1 MNLYVHPVH
10 RPIWGRQTPPNTHN
24 PLKWR
29 ITVQKLID
37 AYKKDAT
44 DMNALKLAHHAKK
57 HPMSVCMLTV
67 ADAALLGK
75 ARAQLAPIV
84 AKLDAVIIGEFI

>member
-1 MNLYVHPVH
+1 MTLYVHPVH
-10 RPIWGRQTPPNTHN
+10 RPIWGRQTPPNTHQ
-24 PLKWR
+24 PIKWR
-29 ITVQKLID
+29 ITMQKLID
-37 AYKKDAT
+37 AYKANPT
-44 DMNALKLAHHAKK
+44 DMAALKLAHHAKK

-84 AKLDAVIIGEFI
+84 AKLDAVVIGEFI

>member
-1 MNLYVHPVH
+1 MKLYVHPVYK
-10 RPIWGRQTPPNTHN
+10 PIWGRQTPPNTHQ

-37 AYKKDAT
+37 AYKVNPT
-44 DMNALKLAHHAKK
+44 DMNALKLAHHCKK

-84 AKLDAVIIGEFI
+84 AKLDAVVIGEFI

>member
-10 RPIWGRQTPPNTHN
+10 RPIWGRHTPPNTHQ

-37 AYKKDAT
+37 AYRADPT

-57 HPMSVCMLTV
+57 HPGTT
-67 ADAALLGK
+67 AALPMVEFVMIEK
-75 ARAQLAPIV
+75 ARAQLAPFV
-84 AKLDAVIIGEFI
+84 KKLDAVVIGEFI

>member
-10 RPIWGRQTPPNTHN
+10 RPIWGRQTSPNTHN

-37 AYKKDAT
+37 AYKVNPT
-44 DMNALKLAHHAKK
+44 DMNALKLAHHCKK
-57 HPMSVCMLTV
+57 NPGSVCMLTV

-84 AKLDAVIIGEFI
+84 AKLDAVVIGEFI

>member
-1 MNLYVHPVH
+1 M
-10 RPIWGRQTPPNTHN
+10 
-24 PLKWR
+24 
-29 ITVQKLID
+29 QKLID
-37 AYKKDAT
+37 AYKAT
-44 DMNALKLAHHAKK
+44 PSDMNALKLAHHAKK

-75 ARAQLAPIV
+75 ARAQLVPIV

>member
-1 MNLYVHPVH
+1 MQSFL
-10 RPIWGRQTPPNTHN
+10 
-24 PLKWR
+24 
-29 ITVQKLID
+29 D
-37 AYKKDAT
+37 AYRANPS

-84 AKLDAVIIGEFI
+84 AKLDAVVIGEFI

>member
-1 MNLYVHPVH
+1 M
-10 RPIWGRQTPPNTHN
+10 
-24 PLKWR
+24 
-29 ITVQKLID
+29 
-37 AYKKDAT
+37 A
-44 DMNALKLAHHAKK
+44 ALKLAHHAKK

-84 AKLDAVIIGEFI
+84 AKLDAVVIGEFI

>member
-10 RPIWGRQTPPNTHN
+10 RPIWGRQTPPNTHQ

-37 AYKKDAT
+37 AYKADAS
-44 DMNALKLAHHAKK
+44 DMNALKLAHHCKK
-57 HPMSVCMLTV
+57 NPGSVCMLSV

-84 AKLDAVIIGEFI
+84 AKLDAVVIGEFI

>member
-1 MNLYVHPVH
+1 MNLYVHPVY
-10 RPIWGRQTPPNTHN
+10 RPIWGRQTPPNTHQ
-24 PLKWR
+24 PQKWR

-37 AYKKDAT
+37 AYKADPT
-44 DMNALKLAHHAKK
+44 DMNALKLAHHCKK

-75 ARAQLAPIV
+75 ARAQLEPIV
-84 AKLDAVIIGEFI
+84 AKLNAVVIGEFI

>member
-10 RPIWGRQTPPNTHN
+10 RPIWGKKTPPNIHQ

-37 AYKKDAT
+37 AYKADPT
-44 DMNALKLAHHAKK
+44 DMNALKLAHHCKK
-57 HPMSVCMLTV
+57 NPGSVCMLTV

-75 ARAQLAPIV
+75 ARKQLEPFV
-84 AKLDAVIIGEFI
+84 KKLDAVIIGEFI

>member
-10 RPIWGRQTPPNTHN
+10 RPIWGRQTPPNTHQ

-37 AYKKDAT
+37 AYKVNPT
-44 DMNALKLAHHAKK
+44 DMNALKLAHHCKK
-57 HPMSVCMLTV
+57 NPGSVCMLTV
-67 ADAALLGK
+67 ADAALIGK
-75 ARAQLAPIV
+75 AREQLAPHV
-84 AKLDAVIIGEFI
+84 EKLKAVIVGEVI

>member
-10 RPIWGRQTPPNTHN
+10 RPIWGRQTPPNTHQ

-37 AYKKDAT
+37 AYRKDPT
-44 DMNALKLAHHAKK
+44 DMNALKLAHHCKK
-57 HPMSVCMLTV
+57 NPGSVCMLTV

-84 AKLDAVIIGEFI
+84 AKLDAVVIGEFI

>member
-1 MNLYVHPVH
+1 MTLYVHPVYK
-10 RPIWGRQTPPNTHN
+10 PIWGRQTPPNTHQ

-37 AYKKDAT
+37 AYRANPT

-84 AKLDAVIIGEFI
+84 AKLDAVVIGEFI

>member
-1 MNLYVHPVH
+1 M
-10 RPIWGRQTPPNTHN
+10 
-24 PLKWR
+24 
-29 ITVQKLID
+29 QKLID
-37 AYKKDAT
+37 AYRKEPT

-57 HPMSVCMLTV
+57 HPMSICLLTV

-84 AKLDAVIIGEFI
+84 AKLDAVVIGEFI